1 VKGKTMS
8 LNTIYFISM
17 GAMFGTIILV
27 FGIRFLQASAVAGAD
42 AAHTDAYRKLASDA
56 VTAQAG
62 NAATLSAIQSELVEI
77 KARMSS
83 VETILKAVE

>member
-1 VKGKTMS
+1 MS
-8 LNTIYFISM
+8 PTIYFISM
-17 GAMFGTIILV
+17 GAMFGTIIVV

-56 VTAQAG
+56 VTAQAD

-77 KARMSS
+77 KAHMSS

>member
-1 VKGKTMS
+1 MS
-8 LNTIYFISM
+8 PTIYFISM
-17 GAMFGTIILV
+17 GAMLGTIILV

-62 NAATLSAIQSELVEI
+62 NAATLSAIQSELGEI
-77 KARMSS
+77 KARMAS
-83 VETILKAVE
+83 VETILKTVE

>member
-1 VKGKTMS
+1 MS
-8 LNTIYFISM
+8 PTIYFISM
-17 GAMFGTIILV
+17 GAMLGTIILV

-62 NAATLSAIQSELVEI
+62 NAATLSASQSELGEI
-77 KARMSS
+77 KARMAS
-83 VETILKAVE
+83 VETILKTVE